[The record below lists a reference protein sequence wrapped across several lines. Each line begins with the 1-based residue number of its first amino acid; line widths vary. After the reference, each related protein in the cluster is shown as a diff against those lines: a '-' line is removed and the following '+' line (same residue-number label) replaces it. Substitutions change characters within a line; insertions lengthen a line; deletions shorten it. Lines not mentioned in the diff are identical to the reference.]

1 MKAAPFDY
9 IRPDTLD
16 DACACLASHPDAR
29 IIAGGQSLVPMLA
42 MRLARPSLV
51 IDIAHIDGL
60 SAIRGDGDALVIGTM
75 VRQAAALSD
84 PLIGTH
90 LPLLAKALTHVGH
103 PPTRSRGT
111 VGGSLVHAD
120 PSAEIPLVAVAL
132 GACLR
137 MRDSDGDID
146 FDAADFFIGP
156 MLTLIPPTACL
167 YEIRFPKPNAA
178 YVGTGFHEIATRR
191 SDYALAAA
199 GAHIEADAHGQV
211 QDIRLAIGG
220 VSDFPQR
227 LPIDIPTDLAT
238 DLAADLAK
246 SKSSLAAAIDTAL
259 DTVDFVDDM
268 HASARYRRR
277 VVAELAG
284 RAIGDALNEITA
296 GLA

>member
-1 MKAAPFDY
+1 
-9 IRPDTLD
+9 
-16 DACACLASHPDAR
+16 
-29 IIAGGQSLVPMLA
+29 
-42 MRLARPSLV
+42 
-51 IDIAHIDGL
+51 
-60 SAIRGDGDALVIGTM
+60 
-75 VRQAAALSD
+75 
-84 PLIGTH
+84 
-90 LPLLAKALTHVGH
+90 
-103 PPTRSRGT
+103 
-111 VGGSLVHAD
+111 
-120 PSAEIPLVAVAL
+120 VAL
-132 GACLR
+132 GASLR

-199 GAHIEADAHGQV
+199 GAHIEADAHGRV

-227 LPIDIPTDLAT
+227 LPIDLPTDLVTDLAT
-238 DLAADLAK
+238 
-246 SKSSLAAAIDTAL
+246 SKTSLAAAIDTAL
-259 DTVDFVDDM
+259 DTVDFVEDM
-268 HASARYRRR
+268 HASASYRRR

-296 GLA
+296 DLA

>member
-1 MKAAPFDY
+1 
-9 IRPDTLD
+9 
-16 DACACLASHPDAR
+16 
-29 IIAGGQSLVPMLA
+29 
-42 MRLARPSLV
+42 
-51 IDIAHIDGL
+51 
-60 SAIRGDGDALVIGTM
+60 
-75 VRQAAALSD
+75 
-84 PLIGTH
+84 
-90 LPLLAKALTHVGH
+90 
-103 PPTRSRGT
+103 
-111 VGGSLVHAD
+111 
-120 PSAEIPLVAVAL
+120 VAVAL

-227 LPIDIPTDLAT
+227 LPIDLPTDLVTDLAT
-238 DLAADLAK
+238 
-246 SKSSLAAAIDTAL
+246 SKTSLAAAIDTAL
-259 DTVDFVDDM
+259 DTVDFVEDM
-268 HASARYRRR
+268 HASASYRRR

-296 GLA
+296 DLA